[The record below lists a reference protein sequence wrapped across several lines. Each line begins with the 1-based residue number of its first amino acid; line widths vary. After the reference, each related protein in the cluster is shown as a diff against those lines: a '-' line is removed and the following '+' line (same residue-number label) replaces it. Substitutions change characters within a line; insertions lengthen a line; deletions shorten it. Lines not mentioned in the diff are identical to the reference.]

1 MKSYAVLDASNVC
14 VSIVSSASRPANS
27 VEVTAEN
34 GARIGAYF
42 DGWTFRGQTW
52 TAYAFLNRFTVAEL
66 DGILAA
72 SKADPIALRFLA
84 LAQAAQEID
93 SEDEA
98 TVAGMAYLVAAG
110 LLSSQRRDEILAV

>member
-14 VSIVSSASRPANS
+14 TSIVVAASRPANS

-34 GARIGAYF
+34 GARVGAQF
-42 DGWTFRGQTW
+42 DGWTFRGQRW
-52 TAYAFLNRFTVAEL
+52 TAYQFLNRFTEAEL
-66 DGILAA
+66 DAVLAE
-72 SKADPIALRFLA
+72 SKTDPIALRFLA

-93 SEDEA
+93 SEDAA
-98 TVAGMAYLVAAG
+98 TIAGMFYLVSAG

>member
-1 MKSYAVLDASNVC
+1 MKSYAVLDGSNVC

-66 DGILAA
+66 DAILAA
-72 SKADPIALRFLA
+72 SKTDPIALRFLA

>member
-14 VSIVSSASRPANS
+14 TSIVVAASRPANS

-42 DGWTFRGQTW
+42 DGWTFRGQRW
-52 TAYAFLNRFTVAEL
+52 TAYQFLNRFTVAEL
-66 DGILAA
+66 DAILAA
-72 SKADPIALRFLA
+72 SKTDPITLRFLA

-98 TVAGMAYLVAAG
+98 TVAGMAYLVAVG